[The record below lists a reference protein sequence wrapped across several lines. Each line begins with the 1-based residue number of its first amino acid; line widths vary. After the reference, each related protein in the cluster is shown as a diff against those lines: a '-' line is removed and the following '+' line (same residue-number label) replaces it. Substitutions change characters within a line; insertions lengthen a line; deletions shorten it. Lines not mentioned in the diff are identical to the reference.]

1 MLILCLGSCSNAHAT
16 RPRGSGVWEEQ
27 AQLLQESRPEGELGT
42 SPSSFLGGF
51 SGAPDKLLP
60 HEPASGSSS
69 RDSRV
74 MLVVQGAPGTHSWP
88 AVAHRGGWYNPCFG
102 HGLCKWT
109 RRGQGGW
116 QGCTAPR
123 LPQGGCPILN
133 RGSSQ
138 FLVSSWRILAQL
150 SFALTL
156 LFNLQQINIATI
168 VIKIT
173 FEQPREAI

>member
-1 MLILCLGSCSNAHAT
+1 MPMQRVRGDPACEKSKPSCSRKVA
-16 RPRGSGVWEEQ
+16 PRASL
-27 AQLLQESRPEGELGT
+27 A
-42 SPSSFLGGF
+42 
-51 SGAPDKLLP
+51 LLP
-60 HEPASGSSS
+60 AAFWGGSVEHLTNCSHVSQPGQAASSSSS